1 MSITCL
7 HPQKGYGAEDANAYS
22 TVLSLTYGNF
32 SAILT
37 GDLEGEGERELSA
50 YIRKQ
55 EGGQIQDT
63 GKYTVLKAA
72 HHGSAYSTPAEL
84 LDWCRPYYTVISCG
98 ENNSYGHPHKE
109 LLGRLADCG
118 TDVMVT
124 YETGAV
130 TFETDGERVWV
141 SRFLQE

>member
-1 MSITCL
+1 MLYRS
-7 HPQKGYGAEDANAYS
+7 
-22 TVLSLTYGNF
+22 
-32 SAILT
+32 
-37 GDLEGEGERELSA
+37 
-50 YIRKQ
+50 Q